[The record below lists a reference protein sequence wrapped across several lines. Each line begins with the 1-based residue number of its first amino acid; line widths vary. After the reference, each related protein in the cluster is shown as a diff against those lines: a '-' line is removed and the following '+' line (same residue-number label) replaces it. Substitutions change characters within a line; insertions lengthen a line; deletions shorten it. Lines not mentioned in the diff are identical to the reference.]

1 MDLQNTFYT
10 LAIIFM
16 ILGIILLIGI
26 AVLLFY
32 IKNKISDIHENVNQK
47 INKFVEPAEI
57 AMGIGSVV
65 AEGAA
70 KKVRKLLKGK

>member
-16 ILGIILLIGI
+16 VLGIVLLIGI

-32 IKNKISDIHENVNQK
+32 IKNKIAEIHENVNDK

-57 AMGIGSVV
+57 AMGMGSVI

-70 KKVRKLLKGK
+70 KKVRKLLKRK